1 MVYSAAVASK
11 ITYGQNQFDFVRIRP
26 YMKIAILGGTFDPIH
41 NGHLAAAQSVAATF
55 QVDEVHFVPAFSP
68 PHKSIREMTSPFH
81 RFAMVALATGPV
93 DRFRTSTIEVDA
105 LERRYTVETLEAM
118 IRSHPGAELLFII
131 GTDMYQEIE
140 TWKNFRRLFDL
151 AHLVIVNRPGFP
163 FRDNVAP
170 FQTLKE
176 KQPVQLPQRPGV
188 FYLPFVSQPISSTEI
203 RSECKRGEHVGRWL
217 PPLVWSYIEK
227 NKLYS

>member
-1 MVYSAAVASK
+1 M
-11 ITYGQNQFDFVRIRP
+11 
-26 YMKIAILGGTFDPIH
+26 GGTFDPIH
-41 NGHLAAAQSVAATF
+41 NGHLAAAQFVADIF
-55 QVDEVHFVPAFSP
+55 QADEVHFVPAFSP
-68 PHKSIREMTSPFH
+68 PHKNPRGITSPFH
-81 RFAMVALATGPV
+81 RFAMVALATISF

-105 LERRYTVETLEAM
+105 LEKRYTVETLEAM

-163 FRDNVAP
+163 FREDVAP
-170 FQTLKE
+170 FQVVQE
-176 KQPVQLPQRPGV
+176 EQPVQLPKEPGV

-203 RSECKRGEHVGRWL
+203 RSERKRGEQIRQWL
-217 PPLVWSYIEK
+217 PPLVENYIEK